1 LLALASMAAVVAR
14 DLATRGLSREVPSF
28 SVAIYSAAGVTL
40 FSICAIPFEGG
51 WPAFGLSE
59 VLLIVIAALAL
70 VAGYLCAV
78 AAMRVGEVGA
88 VAPFRYSALVFAV
101 MLGWLVFG
109 QLPDGPTWLG
119 AGIVV
124 AASAFTL
131 YRQRRLA
138 ARAQAPIPQGR
149 SRSGAC

>member
-1 LLALASMAAVVAR
+1 
-14 DLATRGLSREVPSF
+14 
-28 SVAIYSAAGVTL
+28 
-40 FSICAIPFEGG
+40 
-51 WPAFGLSE
+51 
-59 VLLIVIAALAL
+59 
-70 VAGYLCAV
+70 
-78 AAMRVGEVGA
+78 MRVGEVGA

-101 MLGWLVFG
+101 SRLAGLG

-138 ARAQAPIPQGR
+138 APGQAPHPAR
-149 SRSGAC
+149 AKPVWRLLTSRADSPYTAGHLEAACARRGSRRKWS